1 MQVPWILA
9 QPESLAP
16 ADHLSD
22 PTRATEGIDWIEKT
36 AIIRNGL
43 KQMNRPHHLFFV
55 CFSKTNTK
63 NGLAAGLISELIIFT
78 GGSGNKRNGFCQKLS
93 AEKEQTIL
101 HFSML
106 PDVYS
111 WTSLTITT
119 SVTVALQIQWLD
131 ESVKLLLV
139 TSVAENSVWIQ
150 PGTLQKGSLL
160 LSQGSLA
167 LGSVYR
173 VAQCKLALQTLLKC
187 HQGALVVQE
196 EVNYNPKAV
205 LIPPL
210 PPSPSFPS
218 FLCKSTRTWV
228 SDWSQVPPKGNATKF
243 KDFI

>member
-1 MQVPWILA
+1 MQVLWILA

-93 AEKEQTIL
+93 AEKEQTIP

-106 PDVYS
+106 PHLYS
-111 WTSLTITT
+111 WTLSDHHHICRCGFGN
-119 SVTVALQIQWLD
+119 
-131 ESVKLLLV
+131 
-139 TSVAENSVWIQ
+139 SVAGWICWAASLQWHSICSELRLGLCRRVPVPQ
-150 PGTLQKGSLL
+150 PRIISSGKCSQSGPVQTNTAHSAQASSRGFGCAGGS
-160 LSQGSLA
+160 
-167 LGSVYR
+167 
-173 VAQCKLALQTLLKC
+173 KL
-187 HQGALVVQE
+187 
-196 EVNYNPKAV
+196 
-205 LIPPL
+205 
-210 PPSPSFPS
+210 
-218 FLCKSTRTWV
+218 
-228 SDWSQVPPKGNATKF
+228 
-243 KDFI
+243 